1 MTDRSYRVRLEAN
14 VAGFM
19 AQVGVQAVAAVNKL
33 EGAAKSAG
41 QQIDKIADGA
51 RAIPGKIGAASQA
64 AVTKL
69 DLIAQAAQKNHA
81 SFNQL
86 GSIATKT
93 GLVMA
98 AGLGAAGKAAVDWES
113 AWTGVSK
120 TVNGSAAQ
128 MAQLEGQLR
137 GMAKTLPE
145 THEQIAAVA
154 EAAGQLGVRR
164 EDIASFTKVM
174 VDLGETTNLSSDE
187 AATSL
192 AQLMN
197 VMGTAP
203 QNVGRLGASIVAL
216 GNNGASTE
224 KDIVEMAQRIAG
236 SGKIIGLSEQQVLG
250 YASALANVGI
260 DAEAG
265 GTAISQIFTRIDK
278 AVSEGGE
285 GLSNFAKVS
294 GVTAAQF
301 KQRFQ
306 TDAAGATEA
315 FIEGLGQIIK
325 SGGDVNSTLAAL
337 GITEIRQRD
346 AVLRLAAS
354 GTNLADSLKTS
365 ADGWRDNTA
374 LVDEAAKRYST
385 TESKIRIA
393 WNNIKDSAITA
404 GSAMLPVIT
413 DIADKIAALATF
425 FGKLPGPVRN
435 GVLGLTA
442 FVAVGGLVAGAVLK
456 MIATLGEARAA
467 MTAFGLSTTRANAAL
482 SVMGKGGLA
491 IGAAAGM
498 LFLADAIQKVA
509 GATDQMDLGGLSGD
523 LLRFGETGK
532 ATGELAKN
540 FGSDLGGVSRSIASD
555 GHSIGQALR
564 EATVGNDNFVEK
576 LKNSTPGWSEYVDR
590 IHEIDQALAQLVQG
604 GNADSAGKAFEKLSE
619 IGARVGLSQD
629 QLNKAF
635 PEYQRALEAAGV
647 DAEIA
652 GSKSEGAAAGTKA
665 LAQGLDA
672 TGESAQSAADKMK
685 DYIDALFLV
694 PNLVLSVRDAQ
705 RGVQAAVDD
714 ATASIKENGRT
725 LDISTPKGRANQAAL
740 DAIATSANK
749 LSESYLNSNASQK
762 TMTAAAVS
770 ARAEFVALATKM
782 GLPKAAATA
791 LATEIIK
798 IPDKKATEVSNNAG
812 PEQKPAQDA
821 KSYAEILR
829 GTLPA
834 VPTVFTNNAGGQ
846 PKTAAERY
854 GEILRGTLPVVKT
867 AVENNAPVAQSK
879 INTYRTVLGLIPP
892 GKSTQV
898 STPGA
903 TNSQGQVSGLLGLL
917 GALPSSKSVTINTY
931 KNMVETT
938 THVDKGVRTVNA
950 DGGFY
955 PFGIPSYA
963 NGKLPQ
969 QAMIAPGK
977 GAGLVQW
984 AEGET
989 GGEAFIPLGPGKR
1002 QRSTEILSQ
1011 VAGSF
1016 GLQLVRSF
1024 ADGGFLPGG
1033 RLVDIAYL
1041 LRQLGLPFNP
1051 SAGVNYGSTLVAQTR
1066 AVAAVAPAQGAANRA
1081 TAAEAAAKADVAR
1094 IQRAITLQQRYVTQL
1109 RQNGASDS
1117 KIRAE
1122 QKETIA
1128 LQDQLYRA
1136 KQKVTA
1142 ATNASNKADDTLK
1155 QRQDAAKKATE
1166 AHKDAI
1172 EKLVQQQQA
1181 AVEMAG
1187 QISAGLTSSANIG
1200 DLFQDSGTGKG
1211 LLSDLQA
1218 QGAEIGRFRDQIDK
1232 LRKQGLSEDLIQQI
1246 IGKGAEQGGEV
1257 AQAIL
1262 DGGIG
1267 LVTALNKAQ
1276 KALDDQANLIGAGSA
1291 NKKYGQAISG
1301 ARAGGGS
1308 VLDGMTYWVGEK
1320 GPELFT
1326 APADGYIHANSAVD
1340 PNRFVHSGG
1349 GWGGG
1354 SSSTVRQDHYHQTLQ
1369 FTGVSM
1375 AEADLI
1381 AQRAAGRVLMMGR
1394 R

>member
-14 VAGFM
+14 VVGFM
-19 AQVGVQAVAAVNKL
+19 AQVGVQAVAAVTKL
-33 EGAAKSAG
+33 ESAAKSAG
-41 QQIDKIADGA
+41 RQIDKIGDGA
-51 RAIPGKIGAASQA
+51 AGVASRIGGAATA
-64 AVTKL
+64 ASTKL
-69 DLIAQAAQKNHA
+69 DLIAKSAEKNHA
-81 SFNQL
+81 AMSQL
-86 GSIATKT
+86 GNGATKT

-98 AGLGAAGKAAVDWES
+98 AGLGLAAKAAVDWES
-113 AWTGVSK
+113 AWAGVTK
-120 TVNGSAAQ
+120 TVNGSTAQ

-174 VDLGETTNLSSDE
+174 VDLGETTNLTSDE

-203 QNVGRLGASIVAL
+203 SNVGRLGAAIVAL

-224 KDIVEMAQRIAG
+224 KDIVEMAQRISG

-285 GLSNFAKVS
+285 GLANFAKVS
-294 GVTAAQF
+294 GVTADQF

-315 FIEGLGQIIK
+315 FIEGLGQINK
-325 SGGDVNSTLAAL
+325 SGGDVNATLAAL

-365 ADGWRDNTA
+365 ADGWRENTA
-374 LVDEAAKRYST
+374 LVDEAAKRYET
-385 TESKIRIA
+385 TESKIKIA
-393 WNNIKDSAITA
+393 WNNIKDAAITA
-404 GSAMLPVIT
+404 GGAMLPVIA
-413 DIADKIAALATF
+413 DIAEKIASVADF
-425 FGKLPGPVRN
+425 FGKMPGPVRN
-435 GVLGLTA
+435 AVLAITA
-442 FVAVGGLVAGAVLK
+442 FVAVGGLVAGASLK
-456 MIATLGEARAA
+456 MIASLGQAKAA
-467 MTAFGLSTTRANAAL
+467 MTQLGVSSGRASAAL
-482 SVMGKGGLA
+482 GLMGKASLVVGIA
-491 IGAAAGM
+491 MVAAE
-498 LFLADAIQKVA
+498 LNKLADVTKE
-509 GATDQMDLGGLSGD
+509 MDLSGLSGD

-532 ATGELAKN
+532 ATGELYKN
-540 FGSDLGGVSRSIASD
+540 FGSDFNGVSAKFRAD
-555 GHSIGQALR
+555 GDSLATML
-564 EATVGNDNFVEK
+564 ATVGRES
-576 LKNSTPGWSEYVDR
+576 NSSFEAFEAFIDGGSEASRR
-590 IHEIDQALAQLVQG
+590 IKEMDQALAALVQG
-604 GNADSAGKAFEKLSE
+604 GNADSAAKAFGRLEEMARAQGVSLSTLQK
-619 IGARVGLSQD
+619 I
-629 QLNKAF
+629 F
-635 PEYQRALEAAGV
+635 PDYANAVEAAGI
-647 DAEIA
+647 DAEIT
-652 GSKSEGAAAGTKA
+652 GQKSAGAAKDTKS
-665 LAQGLDA
+665 LAQGLQA
-672 TGESAQSAADKMK
+672 TGDGAESAADKLK

-694 PNLVLSVRDAQ
+694 PNLVLGVRDAQ
-705 RGVQAAVDD
+705 RGVQAAIDD
-714 ATASIKENGRT
+714 ATASLKENGRT
-725 LDISTPKGRANQAAL
+725 LDQHTEKGRNNQAAI
-740 DAIATSANK
+740 DAIATASQK
-749 LSESYLNSNASQK
+749 QSEAYLNANASQK
-762 TMTAAAVS
+762 VITAGALE
-770 ARAEFVALATKM
+770 ARAAYVQLAIKM
-782 GLPKAAATA
+782 GLPKAAAIA
-791 LATEIIK
+791 LANEVIK
-798 IPDKKATEVSNNAG
+798 IPDKKATEVTNNAG
-812 PEQKPAQDA
+812 PGEKPAKDA

-834 VPTVFTNNAGGQ
+834 VPTIFTNNAGST
-846 PKTAAERY
+846 PKTAAQRY

-903 TNSQGQVSGLLGLL
+903 VNSQGQVSGLLGLL
-917 GALPSSKSVTINTY
+917 GALPGSKSVTINTY

-950 DGGFY
+950 DGGYY
-955 PFGIPSYA
+955 PTGIPSYA

-977 GAGLVQW
+977 GRGLVQW

-1011 VAGSF
+1011 VAGAF
-1016 GLQLVRSF
+1016 GLSVVKSF

-1033 RLVDIAYL
+1033 KLVDIAFL
-1041 LRQLGLPFNP
+1041 LKQLGIPFNP
-1051 SAGVNYGSTLVAQTR
+1051 SAGVNYGSTLAAQNK
-1066 AVAAVAPAQGAANRA
+1066 AVAAAAPAKAAATRA
-1081 TAAEAAAKADVAR
+1081 DQNEAAAKADVAR
-1094 IQRAITLQQRYVTQL
+1094 IQRAITLQQRYVTSL

-1136 KQKVTA
+1136 KLKATA
-1142 ATNASNKADDTLK
+1142 ATNASTKADAAYKTK
-1155 QRQDAAKKATE
+1155 ADAATKATE
-1166 AHKDAI
+1166 AHKAAV
-1172 EKLVQQQQA
+1172 EALVQQQKA
-1181 AVEMAG
+1181 AVDMAA
-1187 QISAGLTSSANIG
+1187 QIADGLTSSANIG

-1211 LLSDLQA
+1211 LLADLQA
-1218 QGAEIGRFRDQIDK
+1218 QGAGLGKFRGQVDK
-1232 LRKQGLSEDLIQQI
+1232 LRKMGLSEDLIQQLV
-1246 IGKGAEQGGEV
+1246 GKGAEQGGEV

-1291 NKKYGQAISG
+1291 NKKYGQTISG
-1301 ARAGGGS
+1301 ARAGGGG
-1308 VLDGMTYWVGEK
+1308 VEQGLTYWVGEK
-1320 GPELFT
+1320 GRELFT
-1326 APADGYIHANSAVD
+1326 APADGYVHANSAVD
-1340 PNRFVHSGG
+1340 PNRYVHSGG

-1354 SSSTVRQDHYHQTLQ
+1354 GSSTVREDHYHQTIVNN
-1369 FTGVSM
+1369 GIDMS
-1375 AEADLI
+1375 AADLI
-1381 AQRAAGRVLMMGR
+1381 AQRAAGRVRMMGR